1 MKFLTTLII
10 SLLNVSSGF
19 SQTVKDIFNP
29 STQITWL
36 GIDYSHTK
44 IVGAM
49 DRFGGKTPVTAT
61 ELRDRYFPEWNM
73 LFIDEPEKYSI
84 SKMIYNKN
92 IVNDIKMV
100 TKLNAAYPLDTMEVK
115 SSPYYTPD
123 YITSIVSA
131 YPLEN
136 KNGIGLIFITECLD
150 KPYAAAYYHVVFFN
164 MATKEVL
171 LHERIQGMVIG
182 AGIRN
187 YWAGSFFNVMED
199 VRTVRFP
206 RWKKR
211 YMTALPTNK

>member
-1 MKFLTTLII
+1 MKII
-10 SLLNVSSGF
+10 PVLLFTFCSISSCF

-44 IVGAM
+44 IVGKMAQ
-49 DRFGGKTPVTAT
+49 FGGKIPVTAL
-61 ELRDRYFPEWNM
+61 ELRDRFFPEWNQ
-73 LFIDEPEKYSI
+73 LFVDESDKYSI

-92 IVNDIKMV
+92 IVTDIQMV
-100 TKLNAAYPLDTMEVK
+100 TTLNAAYPLDTMEVK

-123 YITSIVSA
+123 YIASLVSN

-136 KNGIGLIFITECLD
+136 KSGIGLIFITECMD

-182 AGIRN
+182 TGLRN

-199 VRTVRFP
+199 VRELRFAK
-206 RWKKR
+206 WKKR
-211 YMTALPTNK
+211 YMTTAPIGK